1 VETLILSFLWLLD
14 RGNHELYFSY
24 PFQKR
29 EYASERELPN
39 MTTSE
44 SIAKIKTFK
53 IVPVNP
59 VPAPEPCVRTAI
71 CFYDLPIPKCF
82 SRRAKQLASLLIK
95 TVTEK

>member
-53 IVPVNP
+53 IVPDENQI
-59 VPAPEPCVRTAI
+59 TDI
-71 CFYDLPIPKCF
+71 IQG
-82 SRRAKQLASLLIK
+82 S
-95 TVTEK
+95 